1 MVDELSLIATK
12 AADTAPVSRHW
23 KRYWQSADPQRR
35 RLTSAGLRPSV
46 CLTKEGAF
54 MGMGLAFAGLIVIS
68 PLALYLAYCAYCE
81 HSNSLTEAKKTEEE
95 KYEEWLD
102 GQL

>member
-1 MVDELSLIATK
+1 
-12 AADTAPVSRHW
+12 
-23 KRYWQSADPQRR
+23 
-35 RLTSAGLRPSV
+35 
-46 CLTKEGAF
+46 